1 VLGVVGET
9 ESDSLHPTGDGDLER
24 LARATT
30 EWVVRSTT
38 EWPASETTQ
47 AATAESDERSQH
59 PTPNS
64 LPPGVVVKA
73 TNLTKTYGKQT
84 AVNGID
90 FDVRQGETFGL
101 LGPNGA
107 GKSTTMR
114 MIACRSPLTSGE
126 LLVEGLDV
134 RTQGRQIRSL
144 IGVVP
149 QDNNLDPD
157 LNVIKNLI
165 FYASYYRI
173 PKKQAAARADELL
186 QFIGMSE
193 RADAKV
199 DHLSGGMKRRLMIA
213 RALLHEPRLLVLDEP
228 TTGLDPQVRQE
239 IWQKLEEL
247 RRVSGVTILLST
259 HYMDEAEKLCE
270 RLVVIDRGQILAT
283 GTPRD
288 LVLSRVSRYALEV
301 RDVGDLPLRST
312 STGIN
317 AVTRNSAHIYFA
329 AEAEMLTPLIHEYE
343 GRRPMIRLSN
353 LEDVFLQLVSDES
366 GESGVSEARP

>member
-1 VLGVVGET
+1 MSDTVGNIPD
-9 ESDSLHPTGDGDLER
+9 ESVDLR
-24 LARATT
+24 ASARANTSLT
-30 EWVVRSTT
+30 SDKG
-38 EWPASETTQ
+38 PATS
-47 AATAESDERSQH
+47 
-59 PTPNS
+59 
-64 LPPGVVVKA
+64 VVKA
-73 TNLTKTYGKQT
+73 TNLTKIYGKQT
-84 AVNGID
+84 AVDGIE
-90 FDVRQGETFGL
+90 FDVRRGETFGL

-126 LLVEGLDV
+126 LFVEGLDV

-165 FYASYYRI
+165 VYASYYRI
-173 PKKQAAARADELL
+173 PKKQAAERADELL

-193 RADAKV
+193 RADAKI

-270 RLVVIDRGQILAT
+270 RLVVIDRGQILAK

-288 LVLSRVSRYALEV
+288 LVLSKVSRYALEV
-301 RDVGDLPLRST
+301 RDVGDLPLRAT
-312 STGIN
+312 SNGIN
-317 AVTRNSAHIYFA
+317 AIARNSAHLYFA
-329 AEAEMLTPLIHEYE
+329 AEAEMLTPLMKEYE
-343 GRRPMIRLSN
+343 GRRRMIRLSN
-353 LEDVFLQLVSDES
+353 LEDVFLQLVGDNELSQ
-366 GESGVSEARP
+366 